1 MADTLK
7 NTAITAAT
15 NAVANST
22 IAGKVKE
29 ATSGLF
35 NFAQVDS
42 NLEVWF
48 VFEGK
53 EYELAQFNISFGQAV
68 DFKGQPQNEV
78 RGGRILMTL
87 TEAVPDTIYK
97 WAMTSCM
104 MNGEIE
110 FRSKTSNAPLK
121 IEFMNGFCVNFN
133 RVIDSGTGL
142 NTALVISAEEIS
154 INGFNLDNHWV

>member
-53 EYELAQFNISFGQAV
+53 EYELAQFHISFGQAV
-68 DFKGQPQNEV
+68 DFKGQPQDEV
-78 RGGRILMTL
+78 RGGQILLTL
-87 TEAVPDTIYK
+87 TEAVPDNIYK
-97 WAMTSCM
+97 WAMTSCLKD
-104 MNGEIE
+104 GSIE

-121 IEFMNGFCVNFN
+121 VEFSNGFCINFN
-133 RVIDSGTGL
+133 RIVDAGGGL
-142 NTALVISAEEIS
+142 NTALAISSEEIN
-154 INGFNLDNHWV
+154 INGLRLDNHWV